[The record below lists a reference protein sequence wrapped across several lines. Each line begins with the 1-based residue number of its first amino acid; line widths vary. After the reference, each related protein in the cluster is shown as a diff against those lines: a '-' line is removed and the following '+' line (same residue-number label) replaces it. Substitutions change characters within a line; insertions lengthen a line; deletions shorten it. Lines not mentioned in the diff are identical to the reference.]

1 MTPIEK
7 ARAQEILKGI
17 KLDMAC
23 IKRIDSKIEK
33 LLLNNIINRRLL

>member
-17 KLDMAC
+17 KLDMVR
-23 IKRIDSKIEK
+23 IKQIDSKIEK